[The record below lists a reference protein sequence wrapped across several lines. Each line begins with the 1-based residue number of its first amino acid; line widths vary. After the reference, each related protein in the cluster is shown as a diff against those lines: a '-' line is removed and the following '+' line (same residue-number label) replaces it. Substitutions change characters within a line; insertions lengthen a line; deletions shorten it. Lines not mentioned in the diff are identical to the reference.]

1 MLDKRNANLV
11 QKILFFKID
20 LYFCNC
26 MYIRTRIYIRNEK
39 EAENESC
46 RIIIFSDIYARTI
59 HLRTGFLSNG

>member
-1 MLDKRNANLV
+1 
-11 QKILFFKID
+11 
-20 LYFCNC
+20 

-59 HLRTGFLSNG
+59 HFRTGFLSNG